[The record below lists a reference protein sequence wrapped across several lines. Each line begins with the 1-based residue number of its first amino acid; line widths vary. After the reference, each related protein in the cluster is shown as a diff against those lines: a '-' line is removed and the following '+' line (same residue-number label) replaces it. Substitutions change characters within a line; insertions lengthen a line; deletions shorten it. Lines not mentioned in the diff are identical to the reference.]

1 MRTLSNADFLSL
13 WENGHRLHSLDRGLL
28 AVRALLA
35 EPMEESVADWPLG
48 RRNHA
53 LAQLHAM
60 YFGPALRGWTE
71 CDRCGEKLEF
81 AVACQSLIE
90 QQRGRGVNTL
100 AELMPEQIA
109 MKGRFYRVPTSRDLA
124 RVADEPDARAAALR
138 LAACCRIDEGVDDAP
153 EWSDEELGDLGGK
166 MIEADPLAEILLSFE
181 CPVCQAKREQALD
194 LPAFLW
200 AELEAFAKRMLHEIH
215 ILARA
220 YGWSESQ
227 VLSLSDSRRAIYVQM
242 VQA

>member
-48 RRNHA
+48 RRNEA
-53 LAQLHAM
+53 LAQLHEM

-81 AVACQSLIE
+81 AVACRSLIE
-90 QQRGRGVNTL
+90 QQRARGIDATIERITV
-100 AELMPEQIA
+100 
-109 MKGRFYRVPTSRDLA
+109 KGRDYRLPTSRDLA
-124 RVADEPDARAAALR
+124 CVADEPDARAAALR
-138 LAACCRIDEGVDDAP
+138 LAACCRIDESADDAP
-153 EWSDEELGDLGGK
+153 EWSDEELGALGDK
-166 MIEADPLAEILLSFE
+166 MIEADPLAEILVSFE
-181 CPVCQAKREQALD
+181 CPVCRAKREQALD